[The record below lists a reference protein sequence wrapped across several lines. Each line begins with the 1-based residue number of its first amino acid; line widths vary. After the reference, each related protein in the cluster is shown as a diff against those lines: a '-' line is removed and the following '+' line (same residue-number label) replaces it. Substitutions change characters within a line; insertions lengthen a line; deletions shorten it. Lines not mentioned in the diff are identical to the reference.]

1 MQLFILSWQ
10 SSKYKCFARRSLF
23 IMVLQEETPKKC
35 RDIIRK
41 ALTILPTS
49 KIASFGEDSKEEVIT
64 MERIL
69 LKTLKFDLQVDHPY
83 RFLIEYAK
91 CLKSNGTTPKEQ
103 VVQKAWNFINDS
115 LETTLCLQWEPEI
128 IAVAMMYLACK
139 ISKYDVVD
147 WKGRTPEQQKWW
159 DMFVSDMTKN
169 ILEDIC
175 HQVLD
180 LYQNPKNKT
189 EVPDSPPQLP
199 PSKASPPVKRVR
211 LEQSPVSF
219 TKSTANHIPVKV
231 SWISF
236 CLMVQEL
243 Y

>member
-1 MQLFILSWQ
+1 
-10 SSKYKCFARRSLF
+10 
-23 IMVLQEETPKKC
+23 
-35 RDIIRK
+35 
-41 ALTILPTS
+41 
-49 KIASFGEDSKEEVIT
+49 

-69 LKTLKFDLQVDHPY
+69 LKTIKFDLQVDHPY

-139 ISKYDVVD
+139 ISKYDVID

-159 DMFVSDMTKN
+159 DMFVKDITKG

-175 HQVLD
+175 HQVSFQHPCDFRYL
-180 LYQNPKNKT
+180 LNPF
-189 EVPDSPPQLP
+189 SGSRSL
-199 PSKASPPVKRVR
+199 
-211 LEQSPVSF
+211 
-219 TKSTANHIPVKV
+219 
-231 SWISF
+231 
-236 CLMVQEL
+236 
-243 Y
+243 